1 MRFSRTE
8 NLIGA
13 EGVQKLKAARVIV
26 FGVGGVGGY
35 TVEALARAGVGHI
48 TVVDNDTVSLSNIN
62 RQIIALSSTVGE
74 KKTEVVKRRILD
86 ISPDCEVLALD
97 LFFLP
102 ETELAFSSY
111 DYVVDAVDTVSAKIE
126 IIRRAKEAGVPV
138 ISCMG
143 TGNKRSAQ
151 GFAVENISKTSVCP
165 LARVMRRE
173 LKKRG
178 IEHVKVVYS
187 KEEPVSQTPSG
198 EKPVPASISYVPP
211 IAGLMMAGEVI
222 QDVIKG

>member
-13 EGVQKLKAARVIV
+13 QGLERLKNAKVIV

-35 TVEALARAGVGHI
+35 TVEALARAGVGRI
-48 TVVDNDTVSLSNIN
+48 DVVDNDIVSESNIN
-62 RQIIALSSTVGE
+62 RQIIALYSTVGE
-74 KKTEVVKRRILD
+74 KKTEIVKRRIAD
-86 ISPDCEVLALD
+86 INPDCEVTAFD
-97 LFFLP
+97 VFFLP
-102 ETELAFSSY
+102 ETKLDLSIY
-111 DYVVDAVDTVSAKIE
+111 DYVVDAVDTVTAKIE

-143 TGNKRSAQ
+143 TGNKRSAT
-151 GFAVENISKTSVCP
+151 ALMVEDISKTSVCP

-178 IEHVKVVYS
+178 IEHVKTVYS
-187 KEEPVSQTPSG
+187 KEEPKGGLIEG
-198 EKPVPASISYVPP
+198 EKPVPASISYVPSV
-211 IAGLMMAGEVI
+211 AGLLMAGEII
-222 QDVIKG
+222 QDLLK